1 MARGQRHHLKKL
13 AEEALREALPSLRAI
28 AVEGKTPAERMRAF
42 DQLRRVGFDDE
53 KLRAVKAET
62 EAAAGELE
70 KPICLWPE
78 PYCEPCFES
87 AWGFLCELQ
96 TWNEAAGEEQDFP
109 QFDYLREFA
118 REWWDACEA
127 GRMLV
132 VEKSRR
138 MVVTWADRGL
148 TLYRLG
154 LRRTDWLLA
163 GEDFE
168 KAAAHV
174 WRLRHYY
181 ENLQRRRPEWGL
193 PDCFSLRYEGSRYL
207 KQFGLTN
214 GSICKAINSD
224 PEGVRG
230 DGVAGVT
237 FEEASSYRELC
248 SMVAQA
254 KIITRNAAGQRNGF
268 VCLIANASLS
278 PDWQTVKGAG

>member
-1 MARGQRHHLKKL
+1 MIEALP
-13 AEEALREALPSLRAI
+13 ALREIALD
-28 AVEGKTPAERMRAF
+28 GKTPAERMRAF

-53 KLRAVKAET
+53 RLRTAKAEA
-62 EAAAGELE
+62 EAASDEGGKLT
-70 KPICLWPE
+70 CLWPE
-78 PYCEPCFES
+78 PFAEPCFES
-87 AWGFLCELQ
+87 AWGFLCQLQ

-109 QFDYLREFA
+109 QFEYLREFA
-118 REWWDACEA
+118 REWWEASEA

-148 TLYRLG
+148 TLFRLG

-174 WRLRHYY
+174 WRLQHYY
-181 ENLQRRRPEWGL
+181 ENLRRRLPEWGL
-193 PDCFSLRYEGSRYL
+193 PPSTALRYEGSRYL
-207 KQFGLTN
+207 KQFGLAN

-268 VCLIANASLS
+268 VCLIANASLN
-278 PDWQTVKGAG
+278 PDWQVIKGAGN